1 MKEPWCETNIQ
12 KGADN
17 EKLAQWNIPM
27 DRFCIK
33 SHKTVTPQRRDMP
46 LACFQCAD
54 KLFERNMPKARALKK

>member
-1 MKEPWCETNIQ
+1 CESTKPHVHFSFSKNNKKILRIIDDEQIYWCETNIQ

-33 SHKTVTPQRRDMP
+33 SHKTVTP
-46 LACFQCAD
+46 
-54 KLFERNMPKARALKK
+54 